1 METFFK
7 RIPPGG
13 LAEFEKFTVTHL
25 ITVIFVVIIIFLSI
39 KFFKK
44 IKQGKMERVIRYSI
58 GIFMLI
64 SNISIYLYA
73 YNYNLAWYHYLP
85 EATCGWA
92 IYFGGI
98 MMLTKNR
105 TMFVLTL
112 YWGYGAILTMMGS
125 NVLEGLGRYNFYQY
139 QLRHI
144 LIVIAPIYM
153 IIVHNYKIEKKDFKT
168 YFFITITL
176 VIIGGII
183 SKIVN
188 QPESFNMFYMLK
200 PGMDGTPLSWMFE
213 INYYLY
219 VIVWLAFAALL
230 GYLYGL
236 IFQSKNTINE

>member
-1 METFFK
+1 METFFN

-13 LAEFEKFTVTHL
+13 IAEFERFTITHI
-25 ITVIFVVIIIFLSI
+25 ITVIIVVILVYLTL
-39 KFFKK
+39 KAFKK
-44 IKQGKMERVIRYSI
+44 IKQGRTEKVIRYSI
-58 GIFMLI
+58 GIFMLL
-64 SNISIYLYA
+64 SNISIYLYT
-73 YNYNLAWYHYLP
+73 YKYNLPWYNYLP

-105 TMFVLTL
+105 TMFVLSL
-112 YWGYGAILTMMGS
+112 YWGYGAILTMMGP
-125 NVLEGLGRYNFYQY
+125 NVLEGLGRYNFYQF

-153 IIVHNYKIEKKDFKT
+153 IIVHNFEINKKDFKT
-168 YFFITITL
+168 YFFFTIAM

-188 QPESFNMFYMLK
+188 KPESLNMFYMLK

-219 VIVWLAFAALL
+219 VVVWLILAAVL

-236 IFQSKNTINE
+236 IFRTKNIINE